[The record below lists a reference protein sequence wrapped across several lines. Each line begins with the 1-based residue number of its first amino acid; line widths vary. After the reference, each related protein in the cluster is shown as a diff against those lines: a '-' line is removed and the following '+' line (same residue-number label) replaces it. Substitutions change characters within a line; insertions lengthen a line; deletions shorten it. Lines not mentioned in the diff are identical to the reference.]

1 MDLSFCENVII
12 KFLFTNEELRSRT
25 LPYIVPEIFDDYNN
39 ITIVRVIR
47 NFHAQFEKFPGV
59 PEMKLE
65 LPNEACYKK
74 LIDILNI
81 DLTDFSHEYL
91 LHECEV
97 FIKQKLTLNHFF
109 ECTTLLK
116 DAKFDQAQ
124 QYPDKMRES
133 MAFSFDTNL
142 GLDFLEDEQ
151 RIYDFLHDRDRIVP
165 YNISF
170 LDRNTKGG
178 AHEKSITLFLAESNL
193 GKTLIMAS
201 LAANNIRANKK
212 VLYITCEMAE
222 NKISERILANIWD
235 HNIGELD
242 IINRDVFHNRY
253 EEMRRGISGSLQI
266 KEYAPRC
273 ISSNDIRNLLK
284 EYEVKK
290 KFKPDIVYLDYLD
303 LINPIYGRK
312 SDNSYSEGKRKVEE
326 FRGVAVDH
334 EIPFVSA
341 IQTNRDGIGKADL
354 DMNNTSDSI
363 GFIYTADVV
372 FAVTQPEQ
380 FREQNK
386 FAVNILKNRYGLN
399 KLKGAIAVDK
409 IKMRIGNLQNDEEEN
424 LDTLRRPA
432 AAAASVSPTVP
443 IIDRAMSSISSGLA
457 QAQES
462 ANDEVFGDWQ

>member
-12 KFLFTNEELRSRT
+12 KFLFTNEELRNRT
-25 LPYIVPEIFDDYNN
+25 LPYIVPEIFDDYSN
-39 ITIVRVIR
+39 ITIIKVVR
-47 NFHAQFEKFPGV
+47 NFYAKFESFPSMQV
-59 PEMKLE
+59 MKLE
-65 LPNEACYKK
+65 LPDESSYKK
-74 LIDILNI
+74 LIEILNI
-81 DLTDFSHEYL
+81 DLDAYSHEYL
-91 LHECEV
+91 LDECEV
-97 FIKQKLTLNHFF
+97 FIKQKLTKNHFF
-109 ECTTLLK
+109 ECSTLLK
-116 DAKFDQAQ
+116 DCKFEEAQ
-124 QYPDKMRES
+124 QFPDKIRES
-133 MAFSFDTNL
+133 LAFSFDTNL
-142 GLDFLEDEQ
+142 GLNFLEDEQ
-151 RIYDFLHDRDRIVP
+151 RIYDFLHGRDRIVP

-178 AHEKSITLFLAESNL
+178 AHEKSITLILAESNL

-222 NKISERILANIWD
+222 NKISERVLANIWD

-242 IINRDVFHNRY
+242 IINRDSFHNRY
-253 EEMRRGISGSLQI
+253 EEMRRSINGSLQI

-312 SDNSYSEGKRKVEE
+312 SDNSYTEGKRKVEE

-334 EIPFVSA
+334 EIPFISA

-386 FAVNILKNRYGLN
+386 FAVNILKNRYGFN
-399 KLKGAIAVDK
+399 KVKGAIAVDK

-432 AAAASVSPTVP
+432 ASVAPTVP
-443 IIDRAMSSISSGLA
+443 IIDRAMNSINSGLSLA
-457 QAQES
+457 RETIE
-462 ANDEVFGDWQ
+462 NEMFGDWQ